1 MWTTRKRDRAGK
13 PRKRRGQKF
22 EWAEKSEERKANPMS
37 ILSEA
42 PDGMGFYYAFIDGD
56 NRQINVRLENKQI
69 GSLTVSAWIAYVG
82 GVQIAVEL
90 SKGEAERAAIKWAKE
105 HPE

>member
-1 MWTTRKRDRAGK
+1 
-13 PRKRRGQKF
+13 
-22 EWAEKSEERKANPMS
+22 MS
-37 ILSEA
+37 ILSEE

-56 NRQINVRLENKQI
+56 SRQINVRLENKQI
-69 GSLTVSAWIAYVG
+69 GSVSVLAWIAYVG

-90 SKGEAERAAIKWAKE
+90 SKGEAENAAIRWAKG